1 MIKKSIGLKIAFT
14 LIPVLLVS
22 FIILQFVI
30 VNEFQKFSFEQS
42 QRSLNTFSQSVFQ
55 TVRAA
60 MNLGDPA
67 MIKKSLDDAAA
78 MDGIT
83 ELKIHKS
90 QSVIDT
96 FGMNAKPSSEEL
108 IINLLKNP
116 KIQTIILDDDKGHR
130 LRLLRPLIATK
141 DCLMC
146 HATNKEK
153 DVLGVMD
160 MTYSFEEIDSTIQSS
175 SYKIFVIF
183 MISLVITSLIVML
196 VLKKVVGDP
205 IKILKDRV
213 EDLAG
218 GEGDLTSRVVVT
230 SKDEIGEVG
239 EFINKF
245 IEKIQSLIISSKDLG
260 HGVKI
265 TDDRLS
271 LNVENIAQSAKIQIK
286 SVNETFT
293 IMQEV
298 KSNLDITE
306 ELAINTAEDNME
318 SFKILENMSN
328 SLNTVVEKILASS
341 QNEQEMASQISSVVT
356 QTEQIKGVLEM
367 IKDIAD
373 QTNLLALNAAIEAAR
388 AGEHGRGFA
397 VVADEVR
404 KLAERTQKSLAE
416 IDATINVIV
425 QGVTQL
431 SSSME
436 VNAVAMR
443 DVSSSAEEVRDE
455 AEKTK
460 EKTAE
465 SIEISKEA
473 SKKIVEISYL
483 TKSMM
488 EHMNKTINTSSDNE
502 KIAKELAK
510 ISEEMTNI
518 ASDLDKT
525 LSTFKV

>member
-1 MIKKSIGLKIAFT
+1 MIRKSIGLKIAFT

-22 FIILQFVI
+22 FIILQFII
-30 VNEFQKFSFEQS
+30 VNEFQKSSIEQS
-42 QRSLNTFSQSVFQ
+42 ERSLNTFSQSVFQ
-55 TVRAA
+55 TVRGA
-60 MNLGDPA
+60 MNLGDPE
-67 MIKKSLDDAAA
+67 MIKKSLTDASK
-78 MDGIT
+78 MDGIE

-96 FGMNAKPSSEEL
+96 FGINAKPSDDEM
-108 IINLLKNP
+108 IKNLLKNP
-116 KIQTIILDDDKGHR
+116 EIKTITSDDEKGHR
-130 LRLLRPLIATK
+130 LRLLRPLVATNE
-141 DCLMC
+141 CLAC
-146 HATNKEK
+146 HAMNKK
-153 DVLGVMD
+153 GDVLGVMD
-160 MTYSFEEIDSTIQSS
+160 MTYSFEDIDKNIQYS
-175 SYKIFVIF
+175 SYKFLVIF
-183 MISLVITSLIVML
+183 LISLVLTAIIVML

-205 IKILKDRV
+205 IKTLKNRV
-213 EDLAG
+213 EDLAD
-218 GEGDLTSRVVVT
+218 GEGDLTARVVVT
-230 SKDEIGEVG
+230 SQDEIGEVG

-245 IEKIQSLIISSKDLG
+245 IEKIQSLIISSKNLG
-260 HGVKI
+260 HNVKT
-265 TDDRLS
+265 TDDRLN
-271 LNVENIAQSAKIQIK
+271 LNVEDIEQSAQTQIE
-286 SVNETFT
+286 SVNETFS

-298 KSNLDITE
+298 KSNLDTTE
-306 ELAINTAEDNME
+306 ELSINTAEDNIA
-318 SFKILENMSN
+318 SFKILDSMSQ
-328 SLNTVVEKILASS
+328 SLNSVVEKILKSS
-341 QNEQEMASQISSVVT
+341 ENEQDMAGQISSVVT

-436 VNAVAMR
+436 VNAIAMR
-443 DVSSSAEEVRDE
+443 DVSNSAENVRDE
-455 AEKTK
+455 AERTK

-473 SKKIVEISYL
+473 SKKVVEISHL

-488 EHMNKTINTSSDNE
+488 DQMNQTINTSSDNE
-502 KIAKELAK
+502 KIAKELAQ

-518 ASDLDKT
+518 ANDLEST
-525 LSTFKV
+525 LSAFKV

>member
-30 VNEFQKFSFEQS
+30 VNEFQKSSIEQS
-42 QRSLNTFSQSVFQ
+42 KRSLNTFSQSVFQ

-67 MIKKSLDDAAA
+67 MIKKSIDDAAA

-96 FGMNAKPSSEEL
+96 FGMSAKPSEEEL
-108 IINLLKNP
+108 IKNLFVNP
-116 KIQTIILDDDKGHR
+116 KVKSITLNGDKGHR

-146 HATNKEK
+146 HAMNKEK

-160 MTYSFEEIDSTIQSS
+160 MTYSFEKVDASIQSS
-175 SYKIFVIF
+175 SYKFFMIFVI
-183 MISLVITSLIVML
+183 SLVLTSVIVML
-196 VLKKVVGDP
+196 VLKRVVGNP
-205 IKILKDRV
+205 INTLKNRV
-213 EDLAG
+213 EDLAD
-218 GEGDLTSRVVVT
+218 GEGDLTSRLTLT
-230 SKDEIGEVG
+230 SQDELGEVG
-239 EFINKF
+239 EFINRF
-245 IEKIQSLIISSKDLG
+245 IEKIQSIIISSKESS
-260 HGVKI
+260 HGVKT
-265 TDDRLS
+265 TDDRLNI
-271 LNVENIAQSAKIQIK
+271 NVENIAQSAKMQIK
-286 SVNETFT
+286 SVNETFN
-293 IMQEV
+293 IMKEV
-298 KSNLDITE
+298 KENLDITE
-306 ELAINTAEDNME
+306 ELSINTAEDNIA
-318 SFKILENMSN
+318 SFEKLENMSK
-328 SLNTVVEKILASS
+328 SLNDVVEKILVSS
-341 QNEQEMASQISSVVT
+341 QNEQEMAGQISSVVT

-436 VNAVAMR
+436 INSVAMR
-443 DVSSSAEEVRDE
+443 DVSSSAEVVRDE
-455 AEKTK
+455 ARETQ

-473 SKKIVEISYL
+473 SKKVVEISHL
-483 TKSMM
+483 TK
-488 EHMNKTINTSSDNE
+488 KYDGSDESNY
-502 KIAKELAK
+502 
-510 ISEEMTNI
+510 
-518 ASDLDKT
+518 
-525 LSTFKV
+525 

>member
-14 LIPVLLVS
+14 LIPVLLIS

-30 VNEFQKFSFEQS
+30 VNEFQKSSLEQS
-42 QRSLNTFSQSVFQ
+42 RRSLNTFSQSVFQ

-96 FGMNAKPSSEEL
+96 FGMNAKPSTEEL

-116 KIQTIILDDDKGHR
+116 EVKTITLDDDKGHR
-130 LRLLRPLIATK
+130 LRLLKPLIATK
-141 DCLMC
+141 ECLMC
-146 HATNKEK
+146 HAMNKEK

-160 MTYSFEEIDSTIQSS
+160 MTYSFEQIDSSIQTS
-175 SYKIFVIF
+175 SYKFFVIF
-183 MISLVITSLIVML
+183 MISLVLTALIVML

-205 IKILKDRV
+205 IKMLKDRV
-213 EDLAG
+213 EDLAD

-260 HGVKI
+260 HGVKT

-271 LNVENIAQSAKIQIK
+271 LNVKDIAQSAKIQIK
-286 SVNETFT
+286 SVNETFA

-306 ELAINTAEDNME
+306 ELAINTAEDNMA
-318 SFKILENMSN
+318 SFKILENMSK
-328 SLNTVVEKILASS
+328 SLNSVVEKILISS
-341 QNEQEMASQISSVVT
+341 QNEQEMASQINSVVT

-443 DVSSSAEEVRDE
+443 DVSSNAEEVRDE

-465 SIEISKEA
+465 SIGISKEA
-473 SKKIVEISYL
+473 SKKVVEISHL
-483 TKSMM
+483 TKGMM
-488 EHMNKTINTSSDNE
+488 EQMNQTINTSSDNE
-502 KIAKELAK
+502 KIAKELAQ

-518 ASDLDKT
+518 ALDLDTT